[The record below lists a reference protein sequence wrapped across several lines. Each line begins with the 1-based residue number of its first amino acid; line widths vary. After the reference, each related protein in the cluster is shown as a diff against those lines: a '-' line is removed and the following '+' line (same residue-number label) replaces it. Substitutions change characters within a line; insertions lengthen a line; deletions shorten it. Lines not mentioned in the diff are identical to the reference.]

1 MAQNA
6 VDGMQSWR
14 AAMLQSHTPAA
25 ADLTLSNAVPI
36 LNSLQQFSFNLTHYC
51 GSYGHVRL
59 LTHYCGSYGHVRLVP
74 WLTEW
79 FDAGFR
85 SDFLADVIAV
95 VMLSSQSQTERE
107 TTQQAPRYSS
117 DSVGCN
123 ACLQV
128 VTPGL

>member
-1 MAQNA
+1 MRGRNIFFR
-6 VDGMQSWR
+6 D
-14 AAMLQSHTPAA
+14 
-25 ADLTLSNAVPI
+25 AVPI
-36 LNSLQQFSFNLTHYC
+36 LNSLQQFSFN
-51 GSYGHVRL
+51 